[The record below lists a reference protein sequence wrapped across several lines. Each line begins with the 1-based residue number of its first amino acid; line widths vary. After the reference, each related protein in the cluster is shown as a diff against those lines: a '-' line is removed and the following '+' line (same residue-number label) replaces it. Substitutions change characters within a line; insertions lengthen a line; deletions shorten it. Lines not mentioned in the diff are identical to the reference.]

1 MGDAVQ
7 QVLEKSLLQAAQTV
21 EQQLDNQLSK
31 LNNLDEDDLESIR
44 RKRLEELKRYD
55 VLLSV
60 DSTSRLCCRESV
72 RSLILCFFIDPEMN
86 LGKMNGSL
94 VDTVSCKKCGRKSF
108 SKR

>member
-21 EQQLDNQLSK
+21 EQQLDNQLNK

-60 DSTSRLCCRESV
+60 DSTSRLCCYD
-72 RSLILCFFIDPEMN
+72 LCEIIDFMLFIDPEMN
-86 LGKMNGSL
+86 PGKMNGSL
-94 VDTVSCKKCGRKSF
+94 VDTASCKKCRRKSF